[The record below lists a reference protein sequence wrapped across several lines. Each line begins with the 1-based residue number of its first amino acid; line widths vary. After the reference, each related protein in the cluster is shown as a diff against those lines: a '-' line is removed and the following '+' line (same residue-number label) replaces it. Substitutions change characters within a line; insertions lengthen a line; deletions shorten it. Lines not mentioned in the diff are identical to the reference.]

1 MTRTTVRTALTALIV
16 ACGACASACRAAAIY
31 FVDYNFESTPGG
43 GGRDRFSLHRANL
56 DGTGRVEIV
65 HDMGPQPQY
74 ASMAVFEGVVYWRD
88 FFNLSRAAT
97 TGGTLL
103 GPTEPPNGQVAAA
116 IYDRAID
123 SAGVHTYF
131 PGRDEGTAA
140 VRDIL
145 RGDFEYENPV
155 TLVPTRDF
163 SPNVSIAVDEAGA
176 KIYWA
181 GAWGGDATGLVQRAN
196 LADGSEVQTLLEGF
210 AEDDFPLD
218 LALDPAA
225 GKLYLANDSLHKIQ
239 RANLDGSDL
248 EDLISGVSPFAM
260 AIERTVP
267 ESSCLFLLLAPILAR
282 GRTRRTVFFARATLC
297 KGTTPRTVSAVSSE
311 HPRGRRQGCG
321 AIVPCTS
328 QPTSVPSDSA
338 TTWRTTTITFASV
351 STSWG
356 TRPASSR
363 AWSG

>member
-1 MTRTTVRTALTALIV
+1 MTRTTVRAALIALVV
-16 ACGACASACRAAAIY
+16 ACGPLASTSRAAAIY

-56 DGTGRVEIV
+56 DGTGRVEVV

-88 FFNLSRAAT
+88 FFNVSRAAT

-103 GPTEPPNGQVAAA
+103 GPTDPPNDYVAAA

-123 SAGVHTYF
+123 TARVHTYF
-131 PGRDEGTAA
+131 PGRDEERGV

-163 SPNVSIAVDEAGA
+163 SPNVSIAIDEAGG

-196 LADGSEVQTLLEGF
+196 LADGSGVQTLLEGF

-218 LALDPAA
+218 LALDPAG

-239 RANLDGSDL
+239 RANLDGSGL
-248 EDLISGVSPFAM
+248 EDLISDVAPFAV
-260 AIERTVP
+260 AIEQTVP
-267 ESSCLFLLLAPILAR
+267 EPGCLILLLAPLLAR
-282 GRTRRTVFFARATLC
+282 RTALG
-297 KGTTPRTVSAVSSE
+297 K
-311 HPRGRRQGCG
+311 
-321 AIVPCTS
+321 CTS
-328 QPTSVPSDSA
+328 RRRLRSP
-338 TTWRTTTITFASV
+338 
-351 STSWG
+351 G
-356 TRPASSR
+356 
-363 AWSG
+363 